1 MRTGWTGG
9 QYSIVRAVCG
19 VCLFVYFVLLV
30 VDGATPLLMFA
41 AVAAVFFAIGYV
53 DRIAALVMLA
63 FLVARNPSSFGA
75 WLLLWHACLPPAP
88 FFSLAARG
96 RVDPRGGWS
105 MSPALF
111 AAAVIVIVISFAFG
125 TGTERGIL
133 LLALALLF
141 VPVVVPRREPE
152 ATDDVFYDGTCGL
165 CHSGMRWLV
174 AEDPTGTSFR
184 YAPLFGDAFAAAFP
198 NATDLPDSVIV
209 KTAGGA
215 VLVRSDAALRL
226 LSRLGGF
233 WRIFGILFGVL
244 PRRLRDAMY
253 DFIASVRYRI
263 FGRKKDACPLMPP
276 DLRSRF
282 TV

>member
-1 MRTGWTGG
+1 VKTGWTGG

-19 VCLFVYFVLLV
+19 VCLFVYFVALV
-30 VDGATPLLMFA
+30 AGGATLLLLPA
-41 AVAAVFFAIGYV
+41 AVAAVFLAIGWF
-53 DRIAALVMLA
+53 DRVAALVI
-63 FLVARNPSSFGA
+63 LVCFGARNPPAFGA

-105 MSPALF
+105 MSPVMF
-111 AAAVIVIVISFAFG
+111 VAAALVIVISFAFG
-125 TGTERGIL
+125 TGTEKAIAV
-133 LLALALLF
+133 LALVILF
-141 VPVVVPRREPE
+141 LPRVIPRREPE
-152 ATDDVFYDGTCGL
+152 ATDEVFYDGTCGL

-198 NATDLPDSVIV
+198 DATDLPDSVIV

-215 VLVRSDAALRL
+215 VLVRSDAAVRL

-233 WRIFGILFGVL
+233 WRIFGALFGVL

-253 DFIASVRYRI
+253 DLIASVRYRI
-263 FGRKKDACPLMPP
+263 FGRKKDACPLMPK